1 MWVMIRH
8 PILHSMLNIDLHCHS
23 TISDG
28 TLPPAEV
35 AAFAKQAGVDVWA
48 LTDHD
53 EVRGIPAARAAAK
66 ELGLIHVPGVEISAS
81 WAGQTVHIVGL
92 QIDETDQELLNGLE
106 RTRQG
111 RQQRA
116 REIARLLAEAG
127 IEDAYEGALAFVG
140 NPDLMSRMHFA
151 RLLMARGLAAD
162 VKSVFSKYLTAGK
175 PGYVP
180 HEWASLSDAVSW
192 IRNAGGVAIIAH
204 PGRYKFSDI
213 TFGEFFSAFKDLG
226 GAGIEV
232 LTGSHTVEQY
242 TEYAHVAQHYGFL
255 ASRGSDFHSP
265 LESRVMPGA
274 LPDLPKNLLPVWH
287 DWDLQA

>member
-1 MWVMIRH
+1 MTRQ
-8 PILHSMLNIDLHCHS
+8 PTSHSMLNVDLHCHS

-53 EVRGIPAARAAAK
+53 EVRGIPAARAAAR
-66 ELGLIHVPGVEISAS
+66 ELDLIHIPGVEVSAT

-92 QIDETDQELLNGLE
+92 QIDETNQQLLEGLE
-106 RTRQG
+106 STRQG

-116 REIARLLAEAG
+116 LEISRQLDAVG
-127 IEDAYEGALAFVG
+127 IEGAYDGALAFVS

-151 RLLMARGLAAD
+151 RLLIARGIAPD
-162 VKSVFSKYLTAGK
+162 VKTVFSNYLTAGK

-180 HEWASLSDAVSW
+180 HEWASLADAVSW
-192 IRNAGGVAIIAH
+192 IRAAGGIAVIAH
-204 PGRYKFSDI
+204 PGRYKFSELAF
-213 TFGEFFSAFKDLG
+213 TEFFDAFKDLG
-226 GAGIEV
+226 GTGIEV

-242 TEYAHVAQHYGFL
+242 TEYARVARRYGFL
-255 ASRGSDFHSP
+255 ASRGSDFHGP
-265 LESRVMPGA
+265 GESRVMPGA
-274 LPDLPKNLLPVWH
+274 LPDLPDGLVPVWH
-287 DWDLQA
+287 DWEL